1 MPIRSLSCLV
11 LLSAALVAQT
21 RVDRPFA
28 VDLTLGG
35 GRFEH
40 HTDGNSLDGSTA
52 AGFFQLE
59 LEGVS
64 RHGVGAGLR
73 LEGIGSNDGLF
84 DDAVAPRSEAS
95 ASELFVHGT
104 YVFENRHV
112 DVPFRFGLL
121 LHGYEL
127 DTPAVPDT
135 LTASTLAFR
144 LETEPEVTVVDER
157 WGRWAIYGLLGFGF
171 GGTALDSDAVTGEWT
186 SDSAFFG
193 AELGTRIDLGV
204 VEVGVAW
211 IHRQHEMDESDV
223 DSGTSILGFE
233 TAFSGLAITFGARF

>member
-1 MPIRSLSCLV
+1 MQFRSLAGLL
-11 LLSAALVAQT
+11 LLSAALTAQT
-21 RVDRPFA
+21 RVERPFA

-35 GRFEH
+35 GSFEH
-40 HTDGNSLDGSTA
+40 HTDGNALDGSTS

-64 RHGVGAGLR
+64 RWGVGAGLR
-73 LEGIGSNDGLF
+73 LEGISSNDGLF
-84 DDAVAPRSEAS
+84 DHAIAPRSEAS

-104 YVFENRHV
+104 YVYENRHV
-112 DVPFRFGLL
+112 DVPFRLGLL

-144 LETEPEVTVVDER
+144 LEVEPEVTIVDER

-171 GGTALDSDAVTGEWT
+171 GGTALDSDASSGEWS
-186 SDSAFFG
+186 SDSRFFG

-211 IHRQHEMDESDV
+211 LHRQHEMDESDV
-223 DSGTSILGFE
+223 DQGTTIRGFE
-233 TAFSGLAITFGARF
+233 TAFSGIAITFGARF